1 MSFLEYISFPE
12 VFPFEKLKNKIYDI
26 FVVKNNKDLYDYL
39 LKEINDLYY
48 NEKLNKH
55 TNEESELRIH
65 FYLIIEQINQYMTP
79 SILHVDN
86 DINKKS
92 LDFFK
97 KYIIKDNIINKH
109 ILISYIG
116 VFDLHLLLKDYYSI
130 NKKIFYR

>member
-55 TNEESELRIH
+55 TNEESELR
-65 FYLIIEQINQYMTP
+65 LQ
-79 SILHVDN
+79 
-86 DINKKS
+86 
-92 LDFFK
+92 
-97 KYIIKDNIINKH
+97 
-109 ILISYIG
+109 ILINYRTNK
-116 VFDLHLLLKDYYSI
+116 LLYDSI
-130 NKKIFYR
+130 NITC

>member
-55 TNEESELRIH
+55 TNEESELR
-65 FYLIIEQINQYMTP
+65 LQ
-79 SILHVDN
+79 
-86 DINKKS
+86 
-92 LDFFK
+92 
-97 KYIIKDNIINKH
+97 
-109 ILISYIG
+109 ILINYRTNK
-116 VFDLHLLLKDYYSI
+116 LLYVSI
-130 NKKIFYR
+130 NITCW

>member
-55 TNEESELRIH
+55 TNEESELR
-65 FYLIIEQINQYMTP
+65 LQ
-79 SILHVDN
+79 
-86 DINKKS
+86 
-92 LDFFK
+92 
-97 KYIIKDNIINKH
+97 
-109 ILISYIG
+109 ILINYRTNK
-116 VFDLHLLLKDYYSI
+116 LLYVSI
-130 NKKIFYR
+130 NITC

>member
-55 TNEESELRIH
+55 TNEESELRLH
-65 FYLIIEQINQYMTP
+65 F
-79 SILHVDN
+79 
-86 DINKKS
+86 
-92 LDFFK
+92 
-97 KYIIKDNIINKH
+97 
-109 ILISYIG
+109 
-116 VFDLHLLLKDYYSI
+116 
-130 NKKIFYR
+130 

>member
-65 FYLIIEQINQYMTP
+65 FYLIIEQINYYMTP

-86 DINKKS
+86 HINK
-92 LDFFK
+92 LW
-97 KYIIKDNIINKH
+97 IISKNI
-109 ILISYIG
+109 
-116 VFDLHLLLKDYYSI
+116 LLKI
-130 NKKIFYR
+130 IL